1 MKTSF
6 KSMMLVVTFL
16 IFPIEYNLLASE
28 LVHEFKNPAFS
39 GNGYSQHV
47 LSIDQ
52 LETQRK
58 EKVEDDEKSAA
69 AAAAPFSTAWGMVN
83 AGSTATALEA
93 EACAS
98 TSAPD

>member
-58 EKVEDDEKSAA
+58 GKGCLQRG
-69 AAAAPFSTAWGMVN
+69 F
-83 AGSTATALEA
+83 
-93 EACAS
+93 
-98 TSAPD
+98 

>member
-6 KSMMLVVTFL
+6 LKVMLVVTIL
-16 IFPIEYNLLASE
+16 LSPLDYNLLASE
-28 LVHEFKNPAFS
+28 LVHEFKNPSFS

-58 EKVEDDEKSAA
+58 DKVKDDNMMEMKKEVKIVL
-69 AAAAPFSTAWGMVN
+69 AWKKVKLMEF
-83 AGSTATALEA
+83 LKMM
-93 EACAS
+93 
-98 TSAPD
+98 

>member
-1 MKTSF
+1 
-6 KSMMLVVTFL
+6 MLVVTIL
-16 IFPIEYNLLASE
+16 LSPLDYNLLASE

-58 EKVEDDEKSAA
+58 DKRLDVEKSAA
-69 AAAAPFSTAWGMVN
+69 
-83 AGSTATALEA
+83 
-93 EACAS
+93 
-98 TSAPD
+98 D